1 MEIQNNQGESI
12 KEFYSRD
19 CVDTAE
25 LCFFILQPDVTPIH
39 HKDDFKIQAKLKSIG
54 EEDMNSNGEGV
65 TRSSFLLY
73 NVSEAIKEKKD
84 QNKKKVTTVK
94 EPKDR
99 KLVEFYLN

>member
-1 MEIQNNQGESI
+1 
-12 KEFYSRD
+12 
-19 CVDTAE
+19 
-25 LCFFILQPDVTPIH
+25 
-39 HKDDFKIQAKLKSIG
+39 
-54 EEDMNSNGEGV
+54 MNSNGEGV
-65 TRSSFLLY
+65 IRSSFLLY